1 MITNPNLRYGRIL
14 ERISRDLSRSEIA
27 QAKAILEWVSCSI
40 VPVRTVEIQL
50 ALAVGNE
57 RDPFQGCRE
66 SLLDVVRRCGPI
78 LEVVDKYIY
87 FVHFSA
93 KE

>member
-1 MITNPNLRYGRIL
+1 MTHPVLRYGRIL
-14 ERISRDLSRSEIA
+14 ERISHGLSSLERT
-27 QAKAILEWVSCSI
+27 QAEAIFEWVSCSV

-50 ALAVGNE
+50 ALSVAND
-57 RDPFQGCRE
+57 RDPFHGCRE

-78 LEVVDKYIY
+78 LEVLDEHIY